1 MKSVCHLSQLFLL
14 TTKSGLLVGCVT
26 APFAMWDAK
35 IRGQGAA
42 SGSGGQDEDVVVSS
56 AMGLQGPG

>member
-1 MKSVCHLSQLFLL
+1 MSSLPTLSFNYERR
-14 TTKSGLLVGCVT
+14 TGGLLVGRVT

-42 SGSGGQDEDVVVSS
+42 SGSGGQE
-56 AMGLQGPG
+56 MWG